1 MPTSSNTSNI
11 TTSTV
16 STPTSNPIDTTILER
31 NLPPVLLCFVGLL
44 MLTIIVLYKLFS
56 NKKKTETRTRTS
68 CECSLNHRIFL
79 DDNGLPI
86 PMRCEQYVDM
96 SKYRLSRVIE
106 EEEVAEEET
115 MEENNQAIQASTD
128 SIPSTISDV
137 VIIHTNGA
145 HKTLE

>member
-1 MPTSSNTSNI
+1 M
-11 TTSTV
+11 
-16 STPTSNPIDTTILER
+16 
-31 NLPPVLLCFVGLL
+31 
-44 MLTIIVLYKLFS
+44 
-56 NKKKTETRTRTS
+56 
-68 CECSLNHRIFL
+68 

-106 EEEVAEEET
+106 EEEAEEET
-115 MEENNQAIQASTD
+115 MEENNPAIQN

>member
-1 MPTSSNTSNI
+1 
-11 TTSTV
+11 
-16 STPTSNPIDTTILER
+16 
-31 NLPPVLLCFVGLL
+31 
-44 MLTIIVLYKLFS
+44 MLIIIVLYKLFS

-68 CECSLNHRIFL
+68 CERSLNHRIFL
-79 DDNGLPI
+79 DDNSLPI

-106 EEEVAEEET
+106 EEEEVAEEET
-115 MEENNQAIQASTD
+115 MEENNQAIQASID
-128 SIPSTISDV
+128 STISDV